1 VRLVIL
7 YERVCWSNVTTRA
20 AIVLVALAVAPM
32 AGAQTEYDFLIKGGR
47 VIDGRNGI
55 SAVRDVAIKDG
66 RIAAVAPDIPA
77 ARRPGG

>member
-1 VRLVIL
+1 V
-7 YERVCWSNVTTRA
+7 
-20 AIVLVALAVAPM
+20 IVLLALTFAPM

-55 SAVRDVAIKDG
+55 SAVRDVAIKDR